1 MHKICNKVLGTRTF
15 YEWDGERGVEGVG
28 WVGVELQSDAPS
40 DKWLKSRRE
49 EICRLKICSRVAYI
63 AVQVEQTRN
72 KAKPQAVQ

>member
-1 MHKICNKVLGTRTF
+1 M
-15 YEWDGERGVEGVG
+15 EGVG

-49 EICRLKICSRVAYI
+49 EICRLKICSRVPYI